1 MSRMTLAE
9 DGAGQPEFRRVS
21 PVRQVLT
28 VFGDYWWGVEEALPT
43 GALLTALT
51 DLGLKQPAAR
61 ATLARMVRGELLG
74 AERAGRRTTHRLTP
88 RALAVVD
95 EEAAWL
101 ESFGLI
107 EPEWDGLWTV
117 LAFSIPESERSSR
130 HLARSRLRW
139 LGFAPLYDGVW
150 VSPRDR
156 AAAAMSELRD
166 LGVSDVTVMRAT
178 LETTVAGG
186 AQSAWNLDD
195 IAAEY
200 RRFAG
205 AMGSGAPH
213 DPVAAFSER
222 TRLMLG
228 WQSFRLLDT
237 GMPAELVPADWPRVA
252 TRHAWARRYNELG
265 NTAEDRFRAVVA
277 EIDSGLVELVTRRR
291 MPMEAN
297 T

>member
-9 DGAGQPEFRRVS
+9 DGAGSPEFRRVS

-28 VFGDYWWGVEEALPT
+28 VFGDYWWGVDEALPT
-43 GALLTALT
+43 GALVTALT
-51 DLGLKQPAAR
+51 DLGLKEAAAR
-61 ATLARMVRGELLG
+61 ATLARMVRNGLLA
-74 AERAGRRTTHRLTP
+74 AERAGRRTTHSLTA
-88 RALAVVD
+88 RATEIVG

-101 ESFGLI
+101 ESFGLV
-107 EPEWDGLWTV
+107 EQPWDGLWTV

-156 AAAAMSELRD
+156 AAAAMAELRD
-166 LGVSDVTVMRAT
+166 LGVDDVTTMRAT
-178 LETTVAGG
+178 LQTTVAGG
-186 AQSAWNLDD
+186 AQSAWDLEE

-200 RRFAG
+200 RRFAA
-205 AMGSGAPH
+205 AMGSGAP
-213 DPVAAFSER
+213 DGPVAAFAER

-237 GMPAELVPADWPRVA
+237 GMPVELVPGDWPRVT
-252 TRHAWARRYNELG
+252 TRRAWARRYNDLADA
-265 NTAEDRFRAVVA
+265 AESRVRAIVGGIDPDLA
-277 EIDSGLVELVTRRR
+277 ERVTSRR
-291 MPMEAN
+291 MAVEAN

>member
-9 DGAGQPEFRRVS
+9 DGAGSPEFRRVS

-28 VFGDYWWGVEEALPT
+28 VFGDYWWGVEPALPT
-43 GALLTALT
+43 GALLIALT
-51 DLGLKQPAAR
+51 DLGLKEPAAR
-61 ATLARMVRGELLG
+61 ATLARMVRGELLE
-74 AERAGRRTTHRLTP
+74 AERAGRRTTHRLAP

-101 ESFGLI
+101 ESFGLV
-107 EPEWDGLWTV
+107 EPAWDGLWTV

-200 RRFAG
+200 RRFA
-205 AMGSGAPH
+205 AAIGSPPPDG
-213 DPVAAFSER
+213 PVVAFAER
-222 TRLMLG
+222 MRLMLG

-252 TRHAWARRYNELG
+252 TRHAWAQRYNELG
-265 NTAEDRFRAVVA
+265 DAAEDRFRAVVA
-277 EIDSGLVELVTRRR
+277 EIDAGLVELVTRRR
-291 MPMEAN
+291 MPVEAN

>member
-9 DGAGQPEFRRVS
+9 DAAGTPEFRRVS

-28 VFGDYWWGVEEALPT
+28 IFGDYWWGVDDALPT
-43 GALLTALT
+43 GALVTGLT
-51 DLGLKQPAAR
+51 DLGLKEAAAR
-61 ATLARMVRGELLG
+61 ATLARMVRGGLME

-88 RALAVVD
+88 RALAIVD
-95 EEAAWL
+95 EEAGWL

-107 EPEWDGLWTV
+107 EPAWDGLWTV

-130 HLARSRLRW
+130 HVARSRLRW

-156 AAAAMSELRD
+156 ASAAMSELRE
-166 LGVSDVTVMRAT
+166 LGVGDVTAMRAT
-178 LETTVAGG
+178 LQTTVAGG

-195 IAAEY
+195 IADEY
-200 RRFAG
+200 RRFAST
-205 AMGSGAPH
+205 MESELPRE
-213 DPVAAFSER
+213 PVAAFAER
-222 TRLMLG
+222 MRLMLG

-237 GMPAELVPADWPRVA
+237 GMPAELVPGDWPRVA
-252 TRHAWARRYNELG
+252 TRRAWAHRYNELG
-265 NTAEDRFRAVVA
+265 EAAESRLRAVVG
-277 EIDSGLVELVTRRR
+277 EIDAGLAERVTRRR
-291 MPMEAN
+291 MMEEVN

>member
-9 DGAGQPEFRRVS
+9 DGAGSPEFRRVS

-28 VFGDYWWGVEEALPT
+28 VFGDYWWGVGEPLPT
-43 GALLTALT
+43 GALVTALT
-51 DLGLKQPAAR
+51 DLGLKEAAAR
-61 ATLARMVRGELLG
+61 ATLARMVRSGLLA
-74 AERAGRRTTHRLTP
+74 AERAGRRTTHSLTP
-88 RALAVVD
+88 RAVEIVA
-95 EEAAWL
+95 EEAGWL
-101 ESFGLI
+101 ESFGLV
-107 EPEWDGLWTV
+107 EPPWDGLWTV

-139 LGFAPLYDGVW
+139 LGFAPLYDGLW

-156 AAAAMSELRD
+156 AAAAMAELRD
-166 LGVSDVTVMRAT
+166 LGVDDVTTMRAT

-186 AQSAWNLDD
+186 AQSAWDLDE

-200 RRFAG
+200 RRFAA

-237 GMPAELVPADWPRVA
+237 GMPVELVPGDWPRVT
-252 TRHAWARRYNELG
+252 TRRAWARRYNDLADA
-265 NTAEDRFRAVVA
+265 AESRVRTIVG
-277 EIDSGLVELVTRRR
+277 EIDAGLADRVTRRR
-291 MPMEAN
+291 MVEGAN